1 MGANSAKAYGDQRD
15 WGETTEPRQRSMQ
28 FWKAN
33 RHFKGPLGLSIRL
46 VIWLKRFPP
55 LGHGLLL
62 VVAAR

>member
-1 MGANSAKAYGDQRD
+1 MGANSTNAYGDQRD
-15 WGETTEPRQRSMQ
+15 WRETMDPRQRSVQ

-46 VIWLKRFPP
+46 VIWLKPFLPVD
-55 LGHGLLL
+55 HGLLV